1 MSDDDDDTY
10 SFDDDFANTS
20 QDERFGLS
28 SICEEPADLKS
39 SSCSSIENFSRE
51 CDTSKDEDARYSSVY
66 AGSSEH
72 AEQKCDDSHDSYSVD
87 DFASLSH
94 CESNFYHGAAPKYPN
109 SSASEPTDEDVDKEV
124 CDSATTDIK
133 PLGNSNDAKTPAAA
147 ECKAKF
153 KRNNIVTDRS
163 LQRTDES
170 YGSYSVDDDFATLHD
185 ESYIGDVVNTAA
197 DHNTHENKSQV
208 IMSDSKTEKGDQFQL
223 IPNDEHCTP
232 ARTAEG
238 LPDTAPND
246 IAPPKVE
253 NSWSVIDNQDR
264 GNQTDTDT
272 TEKRPTIDQHPLQKW
287 HHGKRPEQM
296 EECKED
302 PKSKAHTEDTRAGQ
316 AFHWDSKY
324 DKRRRKTPAP
334 LPRCATLQ
342 TKCMSGAMR
351 QTESIEPKK
360 PKHKYS
366 TKRLQ
371 ELAQPRKHN
380 IYVRDENSNSQNPEL
395 KNQSKGAK
403 SKKKSHSNHD
413 FLDRMDSL
421 ERQRRDKAELA
432 VGASFSD
439 DLHYC
444 LFLYL
449 LTLIVDSPPSR
460 AAQAAYDAKI
470 DTDKLHCPK
479 CGRIQSY
486 IEMVSKSMICHS
498 ESCNKQKIH
507 YKKTVRRTQDFFER
521 QERSSQRRSIKID
534 EILSERR
541 SSLLSQCLE
550 RSRQQQELMRKVSNN
565 GQDFMTRMEKDISAR
580 HKKTSRLTDLIDES
594 LRKAHTF
601 KPILQIPEH
610 LIRNRKGGISSLAVP
625 ARRYIQTFDER
636 LEESERK
643 QGKKRSTKSN
653 SKRGPIESL
662 WRQGPS
668 TVQKREKEYDEAK
681 TKKKFQHSYM

>member
-1 MSDDDDDTY
+1 MSDDDDGTY
-10 SFDDDFANTS
+10 SFDDDFDNTS

-28 SICEEPADLKS
+28 SICEEQADLKS

-51 CDTSKDEDARYSSVY
+51 CDTSKDEDARCSSVD

-109 SSASEPTDEDVDKEV
+109 SSASDEDGDKDV
-124 CDSATTDIK
+124 CDSATNDIK
-133 PLGNSNDAKTPAAA
+133 PLGNSNDAMTPAADDS
-147 ECKAKF
+147 KAKF

-163 LQRTDES
+163 LRRTDEI
-170 YGSYSVDDDFATLHD
+170 YDSYSVDDDFATLHD

-197 DHNTHENKSQV
+197 DHSTRENKSRV
-208 IMSDSKTEKGDQFQL
+208 IRSDSNTEKEEQFQL
-223 IPNDEHCTP
+223 IPKDEHCTP
-232 ARTAEG
+232 AQTAEG
-238 LPDTAPND
+238 LPVTAPND

-253 NSWSVIDNQDR
+253 NSSSVIVNPEVEDR

-287 HHGKRPEQM
+287 HDGKRLEQL

-342 TKCMSGAMR
+342 TKCVSGAMR

-366 TKRLQ
+366 KKRLQ

-403 SKKKSHSNHD
+403 SKQKSHSNHD
-413 FLDRMDSL
+413 FLDRMDSM
-421 ERQRRDKAELA
+421 ERQRRDRAELA
-432 VGASFSD
+432 VGVSFS
-439 DLHYC
+439 
-444 LFLYL
+444 
-449 LTLIVDSPPSR
+449 
-460 AAQAAYDAKI
+460 
-470 DTDKLHCPK
+470 
-479 CGRIQSY
+479 
-486 IEMVSKSMICHS
+486 
-498 ESCNKQKIH
+498 
-507 YKKTVRRTQDFFER
+507 
-521 QERSSQRRSIKID
+521 
-534 EILSERR
+534 R
-541 SSLLSQCLE
+541 SSLLF
-550 RSRQQQELMRKVSNN
+550 VSLLTHIDC
-565 GQDFMTRMEKDISAR
+565 GLSPLPSSA
-580 HKKTSRLTDLIDES
+580 SS
-594 LRKAHTF
+594 
-601 KPILQIPEH
+601 
-610 LIRNRKGGISSLAVP
+610 IRCQN
-625 ARRYIQTFDER
+625 
-636 LEESERK
+636 
-643 QGKKRSTKSN
+643 
-653 SKRGPIESL
+653 
-662 WRQGPS
+662 
-668 TVQKREKEYDEAK
+668 
-681 TKKKFQHSYM
+681 